1 MPAPRPFVLCAD
13 DYGITPAVSRGILRL
28 IEAGRISATGAMT
41 NMPAWK
47 RAAHELWPHDQKL
60 DFGVH
65 LNLTCGEPLTAMPAF
80 ALEGEFPR
88 LPEILVRG
96 LAGRLPLAEI
106 EGEISAQLSE
116 FEERMGR
123 MPDFIDGHQHVH
135 AMPGV
140 RRALAAVIA
149 RRYPDEKPYIR
160 DAADRLAAIRARKV
174 QARKAMIV
182 AGLARPFAAGIAALG
197 FALNKGFSGY
207 SAFDPRQD
215 YAAAFPNYL
224 VAPGNKPLVMCHPG
238 EVDDELRRLDPAVD
252 SRPLEIAYFLSDQF
266 LETCDRA
273 GMRPARFT
281 AL

>member
-13 DYGITPAVSRGILRL
+13 DYGMTPAVSRGILRL

-47 RAAHELWPHDQKL
+47 RAAHELWPYDQKL

-88 LPEILVRG
+88 LPEIIVRG

-106 EGEISAQLSE
+106 EAEIAAQLSE

-135 AMPGV
+135 SMPGV

-149 RRYPDEKPYIR
+149 RRYPGEKPYIR

-182 AGLARPFAAGIAALG
+182 TGLARPFAAGIAALG

-224 VAPGNKPLVMCHPG
+224 VAPGAKQLVMCHPG
-238 EVDDELRRLDPAVD
+238 EIDDELRRLDPAVD

-266 LETCDRA
+266 LETCDGA
-273 GMRPARFT
+273 GMRPARFA